1 MSTDYHAKFFANEL
15 SRNGGDGIERLGRAL
30 FDACVDLNP
39 HQIEAALFA
48 LRSPISK
55 GALLADEVGLGKT
68 IEAGLVMCQYWAEK
82 KRKILVI
89 CPASLRKQW
98 AIELFEKFN
107 LPSIVIDSRVYEEKK
122 EKGAARPFDAA
133 EIVITSM
140 HYASAGHQEIRT
152 IQWDLIVIDEAHKL
166 RNAYRES
173 NRIGQNIR
181 WAIEGDNK
189 KKLLL
194 TATPLQNTLLELY
207 GLSTLIDER
216 LFGDLPSFRTQYVN
230 YGGDIE
236 GLRRRLQT
244 FYTRSLRSQV
254 QEYVNYT
261 KRQAVTRP
269 FKPTDQEQKLYN
281 AVSEFLQDTES
292 YALPKGQ
299 RHLLVMLVRKV
310 LASSP
315 PAVAGTLEVIKAR
328 LQRIKDEYIKNRTIT
343 ERILQDAELDED
355 LLDTILEDEE
365 DISTETSETEAVQP
379 QREVKEETEI
389 DIKRLEK
396 EIEKLDDFIRW
407 ASGIGVD
414 TKAKTL
420 LSALEIGFKSM
431 KDMGAQEKA
440 VIFTESRRT
449 QAYLKTY
456 LEANGYSGRVLT
468 FNGTNREDDSFK
480 IYKAWSEKN
489 KNTGRLSG
497 TMNIDLRTAIIDTF
511 KDSGT
516 IMIATEAAAEGI
528 NLQFCSLV
536 VNFDMPWNP
545 QRIEQR
551 IGRCHRYGQKYD
563 VVVIN
568 FINEKNEADRRVYE
582 LLEHKFNL
590 FSGVFG
596 ASDEVLGTI
605 EAGMDFEKR
614 VLEIYQNCRTEAEIK
629 KAFDQLRKELDEQ
642 IQERM
647 EDTKRKLLE
656 NFDADV
662 HEKLKM
668 NLNNARESI
677 GKTERMFWETTKH
690 ILKPNATFYDKDFS
704 FDLEKPPLPETKAG
718 KYKLISKVR
727 ENVFGDFLYR
737 LSHPLGEY
745 VVAEGLK
752 KECPYAEVEFD
763 VTHLPVKISM
773 VESLKGKSGYMILQ
787 KLAIE
792 SYDKQDYL
800 LFSGFEENGT
810 NIDME
815 TCIKMFSC
823 PGTVKQIS
831 NIKEQDREKLKADA
845 DRHVM
850 AVIARNLEEN
860 NKHFM
865 EERDKLEKWADD
877 MVKSTEKELDDVKR
891 QIKEQER
898 KSRQAVTMDEQK
910 LLQESIAALE
920 KVKRSLRQRIFDVED
935 EIKGKRDALISALA
949 ERLKQKTKTE
959 NLFVIKWSVV

>member
-1 MSTDYHAKFFANEL
+1 
-15 SRNGGDGIERLGRAL
+15 
-30 FDACVDLNP
+30 
-39 HQIEAALFA
+39 
-48 LRSPISK
+48 
-55 GALLADEVGLGKT
+55 
-68 IEAGLVMCQYWAEK
+68 MCQYWAEK

-98 AIELFEKFN
+98 AIELLEKFN
-107 LPSIVIDSRVYEEKK
+107 LPSVVIDSRVYEEKK
-122 EKGAARPFDAA
+122 EKGAAQPFDAA

-140 HYASAGHQEIRT
+140 HYASAKSQEIRI
-152 IQWDLIVIDEAHKL
+152 IQWDLIVVDEAHKL

-189 KKLLL
+189 IKLLL

-236 GLRRRLQT
+236 GLRQRLQT

-281 AVSEFLQDTES
+281 AVSEFLQDTKS

-328 LQRIKDEYIKNRTIT
+328 LQRIKDEYIKNRTVT
-343 ERILQDAELDED
+343 ERILQDSELDED

-365 DISTETSETEAVQP
+365 DISVETPEAEAVQP
-379 QREVKEETEI
+379 KPEVKEETEI
-389 DIKRLEK
+389 DIKRLDK

-407 ASGIGVD
+407 ASSIGVD

-431 KDMGAQEKA
+431 REMGAQEKA

-449 QAYLKTY
+449 QAYLKAY
-456 LEANGYSGRVLT
+456 LEANGYSGKVLT
-468 FNGTNREDDSFK
+468 FNGTNREEDSFK
-480 IYKAWSEKN
+480 IYKSWAEKN

-511 KDSGT
+511 KDTGT

-568 FINEKNEADRRVYE
+568 FINEKNEADRRVM
-582 LLEHKFNL
+582 KPDMR
-590 FSGVFG
+590 V
-596 ASDEVLGTI
+596 
-605 EAGMDFEKR
+605 EKS
-614 VLEIYQNCRTEAEIK
+614 
-629 KAFDQLRKELDEQ
+629 
-642 IQERM
+642 
-647 EDTKRKLLE
+647 KR
-656 NFDADV
+656 
-662 HEKLKM
+662 
-668 NLNNARESI
+668 
-677 GKTERMFWETTKH
+677 
-690 ILKPNATFYDKDFS
+690 
-704 FDLEKPPLPETKAG
+704 
-718 KYKLISKVR
+718 
-727 ENVFGDFLYR
+727 
-737 LSHPLGEY
+737 
-745 VVAEGLK
+745 
-752 KECPYAEVEFD
+752 
-763 VTHLPVKISM
+763 
-773 VESLKGKSGYMILQ
+773 
-787 KLAIE
+787 
-792 SYDKQDYL
+792 
-800 LFSGFEENGT
+800 
-810 NIDME
+810 
-815 TCIKMFSC
+815 
-823 PGTVKQIS
+823 
-831 NIKEQDREKLKADA
+831 
-845 DRHVM
+845 
-850 AVIARNLEEN
+850 
-860 NKHFM
+860 
-865 EERDKLEKWADD
+865 
-877 MVKSTEKELDDVKR
+877 
-891 QIKEQER
+891 
-898 KSRQAVTMDEQK
+898 
-910 LLQESIAALE
+910 
-920 KVKRSLRQRIFDVED
+920 
-935 EIKGKRDALISALA
+935 
-949 ERLKQKTKTE
+949 
-959 NLFVIKWSVV
+959 